1 MSEHSHPNQ
10 RQKINRMSRII
21 GHSTAIKRMLEEDQA
36 CEDILIQIAAVK
48 SALNNLGKL
57 VLKEHMEHCI
67 VDAVEKNDLQAL
79 ESLNHAI
86 DKFMK

>member
-1 MSEHSHPNQ
+1 MSGHKHPMQ
-10 RQKINRMSRII
+10 KQKINRMSRII
-21 GHSTAIKRMLEEDQA
+21 GHSSAIKRMLEEDQP

-67 VDAVEKNDLQAL
+67 VDAVEKM
-79 ESLNHAI
+79 I
-86 DKFMK
+86 YRP